1 MSHPLD
7 SAGYRRLLDLQ
18 RRIHDYCEREGAED
32 GRDHSDLAEPLWPT
46 DFNHVTVAPMR
57 AGLHVRYFGGAWDE
71 PFDWTLQ
78 CLAELD
84 VADLVTDLAFS
95 GLDEGANGSRE
106 WDFGP
111 LLDSDGRFPMLRS
124 LYVRPTEPADHN
136 QSMIVRRGLIMQEGG
151 EIARF
156 AAKAPFLTELT
167 VPNVPDAHFFDVPL
181 AHLERLRIGGGDDTQ
196 QFIEHLAGS
205 DNLSSLGWLDFS
217 ESTALHSTW
226 KRERDAGSVTSFD
239 AYERL
244 LRSPV
249 GQRLHALTLRN
260 TCLDREAL
268 DALQALHPRLSLMVI
283 QAGTGGYVS
292 HFKDNVFPWRHLIQ
306 RDPGDA

>member
-32 GRDHSDLAEPLWPT
+32 GRDHSDPAEPLWPT

-78 CLAELD
+78 CLAERD

-167 VPNVPDAHFFDVPL
+167 VPNAPDAHFFDVPL

-244 LRSPV
+244 LKSPA
-249 GQRLHALTLRN
+249 GQRLHRLTLRN

-292 HFKDNVFPWRHLIQ
+292 HFKDNVFPSRHLIQ

>member
-7 SAGYRRLLDLQ
+7 SAAYRLLLDLQ
-18 RRIHDYCEREGAED
+18 RRIYDFCEREGAED
-32 GRDHSDLAEPLWPT
+32 GRDHAGPAEPLWQT

-57 AGLHVRYFGGAWDE
+57 AGLHVRYFGGAWEE

-78 CLAELD
+78 CLALRD

-95 GLDEGANGSRE
+95 GIDEGANGTRE

-111 LLDSDGRFPMLRS
+111 LLDSDARFPMLRS

-136 QSMIVRRGLIMQEGG
+136 QSMIVRRDLIMQEGG

-156 AAKAPFLTELT
+156 AAKAPFLAELT
-167 VPNVPDAHFFDVPL
+167 VPNAPDARFFDVPL

-196 QFIEHLAGS
+196 QFIDRLADC
-205 DNLSSLGWLDFS
+205 DNLPSLGWLDFS

-244 LRSPV
+244 LKSRA
-249 GQRLHALTLRN
+249 GQRLRRLTLRN

-268 DALQALHPRLSLMVI
+268 EALQALHPRLSFMVI
-283 QAGTGGYVS
+283 QAGSGGYVS

>member
-7 SAGYRRLLDLQ
+7 SVAYRLLLDLQ
-18 RRIHDYCEREGAED
+18 RRIHDFCEREGAEY
-32 GRDHSDLAEPLWPT
+32 GRDHADPAEPLWQT

-57 AGLHVRYFGGAWDE
+57 AGLHVRYFGGAWEE

-78 CLAELD
+78 CLALRD

-95 GLDEGANGSRE
+95 GIDEGANGTRE

-111 LLDSDGRFPMLRS
+111 LLDSDARFPMLRS

-136 QSMIVRRGLIMQEGG
+136 QSMIVRRDLIMQEGG

-156 AAKAPFLTELT
+156 AAKAPFLAELT
-167 VPNVPDAHFFDVPL
+167 VPNAPDARFFDVPL

-196 QFIEHLAGS
+196 QFIDHLADC
-205 DNLSSLGWLDFS
+205 DNLPSLGWLDFS
-217 ESTALHSTW
+217 ESTALHSMW
-226 KRERDAGSVTSFD
+226 KRERAAGSVTSFD

-244 LRSPV
+244 LKSRA
-249 GQRLHALTLRN
+249 GQQLRTLTLRN

-268 DALQALHPRLSLMVI
+268 EALQALHPRLSFMVI
-283 QAGTGGYVS
+283 QAGSGGYVS

>member
-1 MSHPLD
+1 MTHPLD

-18 RRIHDYCEREGAED
+18 RRIHDHGEREAAED
-32 GRDHSDLAEPLWPT
+32 GRDHRDPAEPLWLT
-46 DFNHVTVAPMR
+46 DFNHVDVAPMR
-57 AGLHVRYFGGAWDE
+57 AGLHVRYFGETWGE
-71 PFDWTLQ
+71 PFDWTLA
-78 CLAELD
+78 CLAQRD
-84 VADLVTDLAFS
+84 VASVVTDLAFS
-95 GLDEGANGSRE
+95 GPDEGANGTRE

-111 LLDSDGRFPMLRS
+111 LLDSDARFPMLRS

-136 QSMIVRRGLIMQEGG
+136 QSMIVCRDLIMQEGG

-167 VPNVPDAHFFDVPL
+167 VPNAPDARFFDVPL
-181 AHLERLRIGGGDDTQ
+181 PHLARLRIGGADDTQ
-196 QFIEHLAGS
+196 QFIGRLAGS
-205 DNLSSLGWLDFS
+205 DNMASLGSLDFS

-226 KRERDAGSVTSFD
+226 KHARVAGSVTSFD

-244 LRSPV
+244 LKSPA

-260 TCLDREAL
+260 TCLDRDAL
-268 DALQALHPRLSLMVI
+268 EALQALHPRLSFMVI
-283 QAGTGGYVS
+283 QAGSGGYVR
-292 HFKDNVFPWRHLIQ
+292 HFEGNVFPWRHLIQ